1 MHVHELNPKK
11 TLAVAIIFVV
21 VIVVGFLTTKQPRIV
36 YNTTVKQSVKQLQN
50 KKDAYF
56 YPYQLVNFLNH
67 QDKNIVLI
75 DIRNKFVYGQGH
87 IPGSENISAVG
98 LANEKNL
105 ERLEDFKK
113 NGITVVL
120 YGKDQLQANGPWMLF
135 RQIGFNNVKV
145 LLGGYDYY
153 KAHKDDL
160 VATKGDSTYLKGV
173 ALYDYAKVAKSSAK
187 SSVTNTAVK
196 KPVIVRRRKK
206 AAAVSG
212 GC

>member
-11 TLAVAIIFVV
+11 TLAVAIIFVI
-21 VIVVGFLTTKQPRIV
+21 VIIVGFLTMKKPLIT

-50 KKDAYF
+50 KTDGYF
-56 YPYQLVNFLNH
+56 YPYQLVDFLNH
-67 QDKNIVLI
+67 TDKNIVLI

-98 LANEKNL
+98 LTKPENL
-105 ERLEDFKK
+105 DRLDEYKK

-120 YGKDQLQANGPWMLF
+120 YGNDQLQANGPWMLF
-135 RQIGFNNVKV
+135 HQVGFNNVKV

-153 KAHKDDL
+153 EAHKNDL
-160 VATKGDSTYLKGV
+160 AATKNDSTYLKGI
-173 ALYDYAKVAKSSAK
+173 ALYDYAKVAKSSAT
-187 SSVTNTAVK
+187 SSVNNTTVK